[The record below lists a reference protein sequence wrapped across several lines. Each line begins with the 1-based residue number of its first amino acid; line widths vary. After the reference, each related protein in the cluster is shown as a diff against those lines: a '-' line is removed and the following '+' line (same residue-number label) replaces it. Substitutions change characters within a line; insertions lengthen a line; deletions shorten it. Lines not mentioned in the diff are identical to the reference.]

1 MKIIVIG
8 CNHAGTWAAKTL
20 KATDPKCQVVAY
32 DRNDN
37 ISFLA
42 CGIALWVGGTV
53 KNPEGLFYAS
63 PEGLESEGIS
73 VRMGYD
79 VTEIDWDA
87 KKIRG
92 KILATGA
99 AFEDNYDKLILAA
112 GSWPVMPPIEGLT
125 DPNTEYGLKKGIF
138 FSKLYQQGRDIINE
152 ISKPE
157 VKRVMVIGAGYI
169 GVELVEA
176 FKNRG
181 KEVILTE
188 AMPRVMANYFDKEI
202 TDEAEK
208 RIRDAGIEL
217 HLGETVKK
225 FEGDGRLQRVITDKG
240 AYDVD
245 MAVLSV
251 GFRPNSDLYKDH
263 LKTLPNGA
271 IKVNMKME
279 TSEKDVYAIGDCAA
293 VHSCASGK
301 DEYIALATNAVRMG
315 IVAACN
321 ALGQSVEYVGTQGS
335 NAICVF
341 GYNMAST
348 GLSEEAAKAKGLK
361 VKSNFFRDAE
371 RPEFMPT
378 YEEVAVKIVYEE
390 DSGRLVG
397 AQIASNHNHAEAIH
411 AFSLAIQNGM
421 SVRQFAL
428 SDFFFLPHYNKPL
441 SWMTM
446 VAYTAK

>member
-42 CGIALWVGGTV
+42 CGIAD
-53 KNPEGLFYAS
+53 PEGLFYAS

-79 VTEIDWDA
+79 VTEIDWNA

-112 GSWPVMPPIEGLT
+112 GSWPVTPPIEGLT

-176 FKNRG
+176 FKNG
-181 KEVILTE
+181 SH
-188 AMPRVMANYFDKEI
+188 APRY
-202 TDEAEK
+202 
-208 RIRDAGIEL
+208 
-217 HLGETVKK
+217 
-225 FEGDGRLQRVITDKG
+225 
-240 AYDVD
+240 
-245 MAVLSV
+245 
-251 GFRPNSDLYKDH
+251 
-263 LKTLPNGA
+263 
-271 IKVNMKME
+271 
-279 TSEKDVYAIGDCAA
+279 
-293 VHSCASGK
+293 
-301 DEYIALATNAVRMG
+301 
-315 IVAACN
+315 
-321 ALGQSVEYVGTQGS
+321 GQ
-335 NAICVF
+335 
-341 GYNMAST
+341 
-348 GLSEEAAKAKGLK
+348 LL
-361 VKSNFFRDAE
+361 
-371 RPEFMPT
+371 
-378 YEEVAVKIVYEE
+378 
-390 DSGRLVG
+390 
-397 AQIASNHNHAEAIH
+397 
-411 AFSLAIQNGM
+411 
-421 SVRQFAL
+421 
-428 SDFFFLPHYNKPL
+428 
-441 SWMTM
+441 
-446 VAYTAK
+446 

>member
-20 KATDPKCQVVAY
+20 KAADPGCQVVAY

-53 KNPEGLFYAS
+53 KDPEGLFYAS
-63 PEGLESEGIS
+63 PEGLENEGIS

-112 GSWPVMPPIEGLT
+112 GSWPIMPPIEGLT

-208 RIRDAGIEL
+208 RIRDAGI
-217 HLGETVKK
+217 
-225 FEGDGRLQRVITDKG
+225 
-240 AYDVD
+240 
-245 MAVLSV
+245 
-251 GFRPNSDLYKDH
+251 GFRPNSDLYKDR
-263 LKTLPNGA
+263 LATLPNGA
-271 IKVNMKME
+271 VKVNMKME

-378 YEEVAVKIVYEE
+378 YEDVAVKIVYEE

-397 AQIASNHNHAEAIH
+397 AQIASNHNHAE
-411 AFSLAIQNGM
+411 SLAIQNGM
-421 SVRQFAL
+421 NVRQFAL

>member
-1 MKIIVIG
+1 
-8 CNHAGTWAAKTL
+8 
-20 KATDPKCQVVAY
+20 
-32 DRNDN
+32 
-37 ISFLA
+37 
-42 CGIALWVGGTV
+42 
-53 KNPEGLFYAS
+53 
-63 PEGLESEGIS
+63 
-73 VRMGYD
+73 
-79 VTEIDWDA
+79 
-87 KKIRG
+87 
-92 KILATGA
+92 
-99 AFEDNYDKLILAA
+99 
-112 GSWPVMPPIEGLT
+112 
-125 DPNTEYGLKKGIF
+125 
-138 FSKLYQQGRDIINE
+138 
-152 ISKPE
+152 
-157 VKRVMVIGAGYI
+157 
-169 GVELVEA
+169 
-176 FKNRG
+176 
-181 KEVILTE
+181 
-188 AMPRVMANYFDKEI
+188 
-202 TDEAEK
+202 
-208 RIRDAGIEL
+208 
-217 HLGETVKK
+217 
-225 FEGDGRLQRVITDKG
+225 
-240 AYDVD
+240 
-245 MAVLSV
+245 
-251 GFRPNSDLYKDH
+251 
-263 LKTLPNGA
+263 
-271 IKVNMKME
+271 MKME

-378 YEEVAVKIVYEE
+378 YEDVAVKIVYEE

-421 SVRQFAL
+421 NVRQFAL